1 MDTQLLLKEI
11 QANSNFPAEEFPRFL
26 ALFEKRNIKKN
37 EIVFKTGDVVKQT
50 FFILKGCFRQYYV
63 SSEGVERTIY
73 FAQEGG
79 WTGEMASFMNEL
91 PTKMNLQALEDC
103 TVLTINKRD
112 WEYAIRNIP
121 EYALYH
127 IKKHQLRIN
136 WLKEQLGEAVT
147 ESPYEKYRK
156 LLKENPQLMQRLP
169 QYQIAT
175 YLGVTPETLSRIRKR
190 NSKL

>member
-1 MDTQLLLKEI
+1 MDTHLLLKEI
-11 QANSNFPAEEFPRFL
+11 QANSNFPDEEFPRLL
-26 ALFEKRNIKKN
+26 ALFETRNIKKN

-63 SSEGVERTIY
+63 GSKGIERTIY

-103 TVLTINKRD
+103 IVLTINKRD

-121 EYALYH
+121 DYALYH
-127 IKKHQLRIN
+127 IKKHQIRIN
-136 WLKEQLGEAVT
+136 LLKEQLGEAVT
-147 ESPYEKYRK
+147 ESPDEKYRK